1 MLWSPPN
8 QQFAEIDEIAG
19 LPELQGY
26 GVDYSSLHQ
35 AMLRDESGT
44 IKSLVERFSAAT
56 DTGARKELMEQ
67 LLYAWAG
74 VRDRNPVHASYDG
87 YGNGLQIAVL
97 GGLNNGC
104 ADHYV
109 INQQWRKA
117 LR

>member
-1 MLWSPPN
+1 MVVDLTLN
-8 QQFAEIDEIAG
+8 DEPVDQAILSQITSAAVGTVALAVIA
-19 LPELQGY
+19 PAA
-26 GVDYSSLHQ
+26 S
-35 AMLRDESGT
+35 
-44 IKSLVERFSAAT
+44 SLVERFSAAT

-74 VRDRNPVHASYDG
+74 VRDRNPVRASYNG